1 MFVESL
7 NISIT
12 SVMPEI
18 LLTCLA
24 LAVLVLDFF
33 LSRRSKFILGYL
45 SGVGL
50 LLILPVVL
58 VSIDES
64 PSFGGTVIADR
75 FAAFFNIIFIL
86 AGVLATLISM
96 DYLKKENIHRGEY
109 YYIIL
114 FAIVGMM
121 VMASS
126 YDLLNVYVGLELM
139 ALSFYIL
146 VAQRYKEMRSVEGAL
161 KYFVL
166 GALSSGILLYGLS
179 FAFGFGGTTNL
190 KEIAQHAVSSQTRSP
205 FLLLA
210 IILITGG
217 FAFKVA
223 LFPFHLWAPDA
234 YEGAPTPV
242 TALLSVGSK
251 AAAFAVFL
259 RIFIVALPE
268 FQPEWSKL
276 LWLLSAATMLFG
288 AVVAIA
294 QQNIIRMMAYSS
306 ISHAGIILIGMLVS
320 DQTGVSGM
328 LYYLLVYTFMN
339 IGVFAVVTLVVKSD
353 GKGEKISDYKGLGA
367 QQPLL
372 AFYMALYLLAL
383 AGVPPTGGFVAK
395 FYILASAVEA
405 KYYWLAIIGV
415 MTTAVALFFYAK
427 VIFYM
432 YMREPDGQSV
442 MTATGLVGKAVLLI
456 AAAGT
461 VIPGIYPAPFMEMAV
476 KAVQPLLNI

>member
-1 MFVESL
+1 MSIANL
-7 NISIT
+7 NISLT

-18 LLTCLA
+18 YLTGLA
-24 LAVLVLDFF
+24 LTILVLDLF
-33 LSRRSKFILGYL
+33 LSSKNKFVLGYF
-45 SGVGL
+45 SVAGL
-50 LLILPVVL
+50 VALVPIVL
-58 VSIDES
+58 VSIDAN

-75 FAAFFNIIFIL
+75 FAAFFNIIFIV
-86 AGVLATLISM
+86 AGVLVTLISM

-114 FAIVGMM
+114 FAILGMM

-126 YDLLNVYVGLELM
+126 HDLLNVYVGLELM

-146 VAQRYKEMRSVEGAL
+146 VAQRYKDLRSVEGAL
-161 KYFVL
+161 KYFIL
-166 GALSSGILLYGLS
+166 GALSSGILLFGLS
-179 FAFGFGGTTNL
+179 FAFGFGGSTNL
-190 KEIAQHAVSSQTRSP
+190 NEIAQHAVSGQARSP

-234 YEGAPTPV
+234 YEGAPTPI

-259 RIFIVALPE
+259 RIFIVALPA
-268 FQPEWSKL
+268 FHPEWSKL

-288 AVVAIA
+288 SVVAIA
-294 QQNIIRMMAYSS
+294 QKNIVRMMAYSS
-306 ISHAGIILIGMLVS
+306 IAHAGIILIGMLVS
-320 DQTGVSGM
+320 NPSGVSGM

-353 GKGEKISDYKGLGA
+353 GTGENISDYRGLGA
-367 QQPLL
+367 RHPLL
-372 AFYMALYLLAL
+372 AFFMALYLLAL
-383 AGVPPTGGFVAK
+383 AGVPPTAGFTAK
-395 FYILASAVEA
+395 FFILASAIEA
-405 KYYWLAIIGV
+405 KYYWLATIGV
-415 MTTAVALFFYAK
+415 IATAVALFFYAK

-432 YMREPDGQSV
+432 YMREPEGSLEING
-442 MTATGLVGKAVLLI
+442 TGLAGKTVLLV

-461 VIPGIYPAPFMEMAV
+461 LIPGIYPAPFIEMAV
-476 KAVQPLLNI
+476 QAIKPFFS

>member
-1 MFVESL
+1 MPFERL
-7 NISIT
+7 NISLT

-18 LLTCLA
+18 LLTGLA
-24 LAVLVLDFF
+24 LAILVLDLF
-33 LSRRSKFILGYL
+33 LSKKNKFILGYL
-45 SGVGL
+45 SVAGL
-50 LLILPVVL
+50 LALLPIVL
-58 VSIDES
+58 VSIDAK

-75 FAAFFNIIFIL
+75 YAAFFNIIFIV
-86 AGVLATLISM
+86 AGILTTLISL

-114 FAIVGMM
+114 LAILGMM

-126 YDLLNVYVGLELM
+126 YDLINIYVGLELM

-146 VAQRYKEMRSVEGAL
+146 VAQRYKDKRSVEGAL
-161 KYFVL
+161 KYFIL

-179 FAFGFGGTTNL
+179 FAFGFGGTTSL
-190 KEIAQHAVSSQTRSP
+190 KAIAQHAAGSQARSP

-210 IILITGG
+210 MILITGG

-234 YEGAPTPV
+234 YEGAPTPI

-294 QQNIIRMMAYSS
+294 QKNIIRMMAYSS
-306 ISHAGIILIGMLVS
+306 IAHAGIILIGMLIS
-320 DQTGVSGM
+320 NQTGVSGM

-339 IGVFAVVTLVVKSD
+339 IGVFTVVTLVVKSN
-353 GKGEKISDYKGLGA
+353 GEGENLSDFSGLGA
-367 QQPLL
+367 RQPFL
-372 AFYMALYLLAL
+372 AFFMALYLLAL
-383 AGVPPTGGFVAK
+383 AGVPPTAGFTAK
-395 FYILASAVEA
+395 FFILAAAIEA
-405 KYYWLAIIGV
+405 EYYWLATIGV
-415 MTTAVALFFYAK
+415 VSTAIALFFYAK

-432 YMREPDGQSV
+432 YLKEPEGSLE
-442 MTATGLVGKAVLLI
+442 MTATGLVGKIVLLV

-476 KAVQPLLNI
+476 KAINPLLR

>member
-1 MFVESL
+1 MPFESL
-7 NISIT
+7 NISFT

-18 LLTCLA
+18 LLTGLA
-24 LAVLVLDFF
+24 LAILVLDLF
-33 LSRRSKFILGYL
+33 LSKRNKFILGYL
-45 SGVGL
+45 SVAGL
-50 LLILPVVL
+50 LALLPIVL
-58 VSIDES
+58 VSIDAN
-64 PSFGGTVIADR
+64 PSFGGTVIADH
-75 FAAFFNIIFIL
+75 FAAFFNIIFIV
-86 AGVLATLISM
+86 AGILTTLISL
-96 DYLKKENIHRGEY
+96 DYLKKENIQRGEY

-114 FAIVGMM
+114 FAILGMM

-126 YDLLNVYVGLELM
+126 YDLLTVYVGLELM

-146 VAQRYKEMRSVEGAL
+146 VAQRYKEIRSVEGAL
-161 KYFVL
+161 KYFIL

-179 FAFGFGGTTNL
+179 FAFGFGGTTSL
-190 KEIAQHAVSSQTRSP
+190 KEIAQHAVSGQARSP

-210 IILITGG
+210 IVLITGG

-223 LFPFHLWAPDA
+223 LFPFHLWAPDV
-234 YEGAPTPV
+234 YEGAPVPI

-259 RIFIVALPE
+259 RIFMVALPE

-288 AVVAIA
+288 TVVAIA
-294 QQNIIRMMAYSS
+294 QSNIIRMMAYSS
-306 ISHAGIILIGMLVS
+306 IAHAGIILIGMLVS
-320 DQTGVSGM
+320 SQSGVSGM

-353 GKGEKISDYKGLGA
+353 GKGQNISDYKGLGA

-372 AFYMALYLLAL
+372 ALFMALYLLAL
-383 AGVPPTGGFVAK
+383 AGVPPTAGFAAK
-395 FYILASAVEA
+395 FFILASAIEA
-405 KYYWLAIIGV
+405 EYYWLAAIGV
-415 MTTAVALFFYAK
+415 ISTAVALFFYAK

-432 YMREPDGQSV
+432 YMREPEGSLE
-442 MTATGLVGKAVLLI
+442 MKTTGLVGKTVLLI

-461 VIPGIYPAPFMEMAV
+461 VIPGIYPAPFLEMAV
-476 KAVQPLLNI
+476 KAIEPLLT